1 MDKKK
6 NEEKYKKN
14 GVYVND
20 RWLLK
25 SFVENMK
32 KAGYS
37 IKQLLNDYIYIG
49 GSGYYCNDHTDKGP
63 GNEAGFV
70 ATPQY
75 NYYTNHWEDFIGLKE
90 IYKKRPET
98 PKCICGHDVK
108 ENCWLMHH
116 VNKDIAPVIGN
127 CCIKNFLPELKIK
140 KCEICETPHK
150 RIKFDI
156 CFECEAKKKTRDRN
170 RKIKEKAEKRRRN
183 YNRKYGYLYKS
194 Y

>member
-6 NEEKYKKN
+6 NEKKYKKN
-14 GVYVND
+14 GIYVND

-49 GSGYYCNDHTDKGP
+49 GSGYYSNDHTDIN
-63 GNEAGFV
+63 NEAGFV
-70 ATPQY
+70 STPQY
-75 NYYTNHWEDFIGLKE
+75 NYYINHWEDFISLKE
-90 IYKKRPET
+90 IRKTTPEDT
-98 PKCICGHDVK
+98 KCICGHDIM

-127 CCIKNFLPELKIK
+127 CCIKNFLPELKIR

-150 RIKFDI
+150 RIKYDI

-170 RKIKEKAEKRRRN
+170 RKIKEKAELKKK
-183 YNRKYGYLYKS
+183 KYGSMYNYFYKS